1 MQNSLCSYHGLL
13 PLIVT
18 VIASILHRKL
28 TSLSV
33 KGFTLCPSLLLA
45 VFPCSLLWPGLLVLF
60 EGQEYLRVVGEQG
73 SGAAALSKSP
83 GALPGSDAIR
93 EGRAST
99 CKQATKSLNSS
110 WEASSWIT
118 LPFCLSCARVESRKL
133 PKGDALVSI
142 WDVPGCAR
150 PCGGIVTVVLL
161 APLRAAKHSFDPS
174 IEGSRIRPLNRAG
187 DCSVPLTPFGEV
199 K

>member
-73 SGAAALSKSP
+73 SGAAALSESP

-133 PKGDALVSI
+133 PRRCFGEHL
-142 WDVPGCAR
+142 GCAR
-150 PCGGIVTVVLL
+150 MCQALWWDSDVVLL

-187 DCSVPLTPFGEV
+187 DCSVPPTPFGEV